1 MFLLYS
7 SIGVQ
12 NSTLEK
18 YPAYRRHALRE
29 KKKKRIA
36 PQSAAADGAGRK
48 AAKAQRIGNYSFA
61 LACGR
66 QAQQS
71 LFQLYFYS
79 ISLFISRSAA
89 ESISILFPLYFQFG
103 TLYLVPGTSIY
114 SIDCGL
120 STFHSPLL
128 PLLFH

>member
-1 MFLLYS
+1 VKVVNLYQGHTSLLYS

-36 PQSAAADGAGRK
+36 RK

-61 LACGR
+61 LACRR

-103 TLYLVPGTSIY
+103 TLY
-114 SIDCGL
+114 
-120 STFHSPLL
+120 
-128 PLLFH
+128 